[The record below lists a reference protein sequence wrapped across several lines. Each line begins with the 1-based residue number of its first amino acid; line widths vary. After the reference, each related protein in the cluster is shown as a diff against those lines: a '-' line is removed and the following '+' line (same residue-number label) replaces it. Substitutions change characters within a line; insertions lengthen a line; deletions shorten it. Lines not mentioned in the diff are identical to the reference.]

1 MRAAGGCRVTC
12 VELRWQVRGE
22 IAADYGYSLFSA
34 VCRRLDTRL
43 HDDEAPWTMSPVQV
57 EQGIERQGTLLVERG
72 TLAIRCAV
80 ELVPDFAGLY
90 APTGLAIR
98 ETGAL
103 QLSPAPTVHV
113 LRPASVL
120 AADRVMIKSAT
131 LERGRRHFGEAVEN
145 RLRAERVTYG
155 AVRVGAPF
163 RMSVVGR
170 ECDGFAVEIEGL
182 SERDSLYLQECGLG
196 GRVRMGCGFL
206 RG

>member
-1 MRAAGGCRVTC
+1 ML

-43 HDDEAPWTMSPVQV
+43 HDDRAPWSMSPVQV
-57 EQGIERQGTLLVERG
+57 EQGVPRGDTLAVERG

-103 QLSPAPTVHV
+103 HLSPAPTVHV
-113 LRPASVL
+113 LRAAPVL
-120 AADRVMIKSAT
+120 AAERVAIKSAT
-131 LERGRRHFGEAVEN
+131 CERGRRHFGEAVER
-145 RLRAERVTYG
+145 RLWDMRVRFS

-163 RMSVVGR
+163 RMQVADNT
-170 ECDGFAVEIEGL
+170 CDGYAVEIEGL
-182 SERDSLYLQECGLG
+182 SERDSLYLQERGIG